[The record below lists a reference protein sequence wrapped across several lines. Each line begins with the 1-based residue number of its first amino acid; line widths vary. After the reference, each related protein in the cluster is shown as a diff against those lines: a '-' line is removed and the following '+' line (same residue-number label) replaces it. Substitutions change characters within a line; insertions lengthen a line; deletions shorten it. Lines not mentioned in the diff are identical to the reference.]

1 MRAERWVEVVVP
13 REEVGE
19 IAVWIGGPT
28 RHTVVMWVEVA
39 VRAIARGH
47 DQVMLAVVVV
57 VVEMLVVVV
66 LVVVMVV
73 VQGQQSGEEAEAKGV
88 SNKAGV
94 VEEAAREAAAGVGI
108 EAEVGVEVHRM
119 GVVLGVVEVVEAP
132 T

>member
-57 VVEMLVVVV
+57 VVEMV
-66 LVVVMVV
+66 VVVMVV
-73 VQGQQSGEEAEAKGV
+73 VQGQQSGKEAEAKGV